1 MPGFEGTGPQGRGPM
16 TGKAGG
22 YCLMKMP
29 DASGEPTTG
38 FAGLA
43 GRLTEA
49 KAADVE
55 GPRA

>member
-1 MPGFEGTGPQGRGPM
+1 M

>member
-1 MPGFEGTGPQGRGPM
+1 MPGFEGIGPQDREPM

-29 DASGEPTTG
+29 DVSGEPTTG

-55 GPRA
+55 GHWA